1 MDDFVDLIF
10 SLELYIKVKKKKKRR
25 CEPDIFKLILFE
37 IEKLWPN
44 VSKLK
49 K

>member
-10 SLELYIKVKKKKKRR
+10 SLELYIKVKKKKKK
-25 CEPDIFKLILFE
+25 EDASQIFKLILFE

-44 VSKLK
+44 VPKLK